1 MEFTA
6 MTRYALNAILL
17 LLVCSAPV
25 LAEDINEIF
34 TKVNE
39 QVTKKNYAKA
49 LEELGWARKELE
61 KLHRE
66 RVQSFF
72 PNQLGDFTGGKF
84 EANSALGF
92 TNIERTYSKGENTLR
107 LSLSGESGGGQ
118 GLGGLAALGKMAAM
132 FGQQSGQESLRIAG
146 RTATLSQ
153 QEGSDSAELMIFL
166 ESGSMLKLEQS
177 SGAQGSALKAL
188 AEKIDLAGLDGYLKG

>member
-1 MEFTA
+1 MK
-6 MTRYALNAILL
+6 LHLL
-17 LLVCSAPV
+17 LALASLSLVASPV
-25 LAEDINEIF
+25 FAEDLNEIF

-39 QVTKKNYAKA
+39 QVTKKNYSKA

-66 RVQSFF
+66 KLQSYF
-72 PNQLGDFTGGKF
+72 PNQLGDFSGGKF

-92 TNIERTYSKGENTLR
+92 TNIERSYSKADATIR
-107 LSLSGESGGGQ
+107 LSLVGESGGGQ

-132 FGQQSGQESLRIAG
+132 FGEQAGQESFRIAG
-146 RTATLSQ
+146 RTATLTQ
-153 QEGSDSAELMIFL
+153 QEGSDSAELTIFL

-177 SGAQGSALKAL
+177 SGAQGSALKTL
-188 AEKIDLAGLDGYLKG
+188 AEKLDLAGLDGYLKGQA